1 MHGQPVSRNVKR
13 SFVQKCT
20 QKKPAA
26 THACSILSPQRS
38 FVTVTKTSPSIN
50 SPSPEII
57 TQNTNS
63 ENQSSVDNLVQ
74 QDNDAIIITGSA
86 VQQINHLANLKR
98 PQEPD
103 QMYLRV
109 YVDAG
114 GCSGFQYKFE
124 LENKDDEDAIDD
136 EEDIIIHCVDKSDN
150 AEACVVIDEA
160 SLELLEG
167 SKIDFVR
174 EMIRSSFAVVSNPQS
189 ESACGCGSSF
199 AVKNF
204 EKHGALD

>member
-1 MHGQPVSRNVKR
+1 MQKLHVRSQEPSGAVS
-13 SFVQKCT
+13 T
-20 QKKPAA
+20 AG
-26 THACSILSPQRS
+26 L
-38 FVTVTKTSPSIN
+38 VTVTKTSPSDIVVQHSSN
-50 SPSPEII
+50 SG
-57 TQNTNS
+57 
-63 ENQSSVDNLVQ
+63 ENGTAGSNIASSAVQ
-74 QDNDAIIITGSA
+74 QDNTSIIITASA

-98 PQEPD
+98 PQEPE

-114 GCSGFQYKFE
+114 GCSGFQYKFDI
-124 LENKDDEDAIDD
+124 ENRDDEDAIDE
-136 EEDIIIHCVDKSDN
+136 EEDILIHCVANANSDSEKV
-150 AEACVVIDEA
+150 EAYVVVDEA
-160 SLELLEG
+160 SLELLQG
-167 SKIDFVR
+167 STIDFVR